1 MAVLS
6 WQGAAATA
14 GIIRRDEVFT
24 SLEKDRR
31 CSGASECTNHAPPA
45 PPRGPREKTLAEAG
59 EGTKQSAGTPAHSGL
74 EF

>member
-14 GIIRRDEVFT
+14 GIIRRDEVLT

-31 CSGASECTNHAPPA
+31 CSGASECTT
-45 PPRGPREKTLAEAG
+45 PRGPREKTLAEAG
-59 EGTKQSAGTPAHSGL
+59 EGTKQSAGASAHSGL

>member
-31 CSGASECTNHAPPA
+31 CSGASECTTLP
-45 PPRGPREKTLAEAG
+45 GPREKTLAEVG
-59 EGTKQSAGTPAHSGL
+59 EGTKQSAGAPAHSGL